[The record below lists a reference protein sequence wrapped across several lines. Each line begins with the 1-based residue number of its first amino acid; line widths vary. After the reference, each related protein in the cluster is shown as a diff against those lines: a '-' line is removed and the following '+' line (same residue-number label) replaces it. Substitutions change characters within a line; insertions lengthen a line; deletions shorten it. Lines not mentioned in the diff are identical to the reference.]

1 MGSIAIEEEIAA
13 SADAAWKSIGDFAG
27 IGGWMPGID
36 SCDTEGEGIGAVRTV
51 NMGALK
57 IVEKLE
63 AHDDD
68 ARSISYSIT
77 EGPLPVQ
84 NYLATIQVSDAG
96 AGCKVDWTARFD
108 LPEGVEEAAI
118 APALE
123 GAYGGALKALKAQLE
138 NA

>member
-13 SADAAWKSIGDFAG
+13 SAETAWKSIGDFAG
-27 IGGWMPGID
+27 ISSWMPGIEQ
-36 SCDTEGEGIGAVRTV
+36 CDVEGEGLGAVRTV
-51 NMGALK
+51 QMGPIK

-63 AHDDD
+63 ALDDA

-84 NYLATIQVSDAG
+84 NYLATIQVSEAG
-96 AGCKVDWTARFD
+96 TGCRIDWTARFD

-123 GAYGGALKALKAQLE
+123 GAYGGALKALKSQLE
-138 NA
+138 GA

>member
-13 SADAAWKSIGDFAG
+13 PAEAAWKSIGDFGG
-27 IGGWMPGID
+27 IGSWMPGIER
-36 SCDTEGEGIGAVRTV
+36 CDVEGEGLGAVRTV
-51 NMGALK
+51 HMGTIK

-63 AHDDD
+63 AHDEA

-84 NYLATIQVSDAG
+84 NYLATIQVSEAG

-123 GAYGGALKALKAQLE
+123 GAYGGALKALKSQLE
-138 NA
+138 GG